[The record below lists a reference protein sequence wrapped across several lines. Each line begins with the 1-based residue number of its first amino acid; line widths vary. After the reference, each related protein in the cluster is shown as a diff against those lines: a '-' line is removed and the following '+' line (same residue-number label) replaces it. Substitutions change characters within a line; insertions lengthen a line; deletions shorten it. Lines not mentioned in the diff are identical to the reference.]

1 MSVFLL
7 FWLMADAHHVIDLLN
22 HITCIKTFRA
32 RLIYREISLL
42 TCFDFI
48 DLFYNLFLIIS
59 FTKGS
64 GTFFFFF
71 LRRWSFQAQSVVFTV
86 KFSFNHFF
94 GLTNSLSQ
102 LICKGAKKINK

>member
-64 GTFFFFF
+64 GTFFFFYGGGPSKHSQWF
-71 LRRWSFQAQSVVFTV
+71 LLLNSVSIT
-86 KFSFNHFF
+86 FSD
-94 GLTNSLSQ
+94 
-102 LICKGAKKINK
+102 